1 MSANDH
7 SLRLLLGMHSLRVGD
22 VKALKAVRHSS
33 DEEVE
38 VDSKSADETGLPAM
52 SVRAMI
58 ECAEISVRLSPTP
71 EGRVLASSRPR
82 HSVVSRTRLGA
93 RCRMSG
99 MPPA

>member
-38 VDSKSADETGLPAM
+38 VDSKS
-52 SVRAMI
+52 
-58 ECAEISVRLSPTP
+58 PT
-71 EGRVLASSRPR
+71 RQA
-82 HSVVSRTRLGA
+82 
-93 RCRMSG
+93 CRR
-99 MPPA
+99 